1 MYNVFDDFQI
11 VREKIQVYWLY
22 IFFLFIC
29 VRFFNK
35 DKVWGILVGLNHWP
49 DIGPTLKLWN
59 YWQWANITPILR
71 RWSITLDQ
79 CYFPTLGNIN
89 DNIWP
94 KLGQYELVIWEM
106 TTTAGRNHGIQC
118 TPGEI
123 QDKELTLQHHQKEC
137 DLKKQI
143 KTTVQW
149 PVTICDGLIRE
160 VKSFVSLGCGG
171 QTARWSQ

>member
-59 YWQWANITPILR
+59 YWQWANITQMLR
-71 RWSITLDQ
+71 RWSITLDR
-79 CYFPTLGNIN
+79 CYFPSLGNIN

-106 TTTAGRNHGIQC
+106 TTTSGRNRGIQC
-118 TPGEI
+118 TPSEI
-123 QDKELTLQHHQKEC
+123 QEKDSPCNIIRRNVTW
-137 DLKKQI
+137 KKTNQDHCPM
-143 KTTVQW
+143 T
-149 PVTICDGLIRE
+149 
-160 VKSFVSLGCGG
+160 SHSL
-171 QTARWSQ
+171 